1 MNGTQPQVLQHSF
14 HFARWGGGLGTTDLQ
29 LVDDQAVPVSFVFQQ
44 RHLVADYLI
53 RPRPV
58 HMLLIADGRLHLR
71 RKMDHFEQLAA
82 LNLEITANISTSIDI
97 ML

>member
-1 MNGTQPQVLQHSF
+1 M
-14 HFARWGGGLGTTDLQ
+14 Q

-53 RPRPV
+53 GPRPM
-58 HMLLIADGRLHLR
+58 HMLLIADSRLHLR
-71 RKMDHFEQLAA
+71 RKIDHFEQLAA
-82 LNLEITANISTSIDI
+82 LNLEITAKIDIHPSIDI